1 MLIGGGGLGVY
12 FGILRRLNSKG
23 AGLHSTNTINFFRMN
38 FYVKCCF
45 QRLLFEKHITFF
57 FLIEAVFIVLKQGIL
72 FFSLKMYTLNFIIW
86 ADGFC
91 FVKVLVMLKRKK
103 VDLCFCLKSII
114 QLIFV
119 FVQTLIK
126 NN

>member
-1 MLIGGGGLGVY
+1 MKTGKEHLKA
-12 FGILRRLNSKG
+12 N
-23 AGLHSTNTINFFRMN
+23 
-38 FYVKCCF
+38 YVLQCS
-45 QRLLFEKHITFF
+45 FF

-86 ADGFC
+86 ADCFF

-103 VDLCFCLKSII
+103 VDLCFCLRSIV

>member
-1 MLIGGGGLGVY
+1 MKTGKEHLKAYYNLQ
-12 FGILRRLNSKG
+12 
-23 AGLHSTNTINFFRMN
+23 
-38 FYVKCCF
+38 CP
-45 QRLLFEKHITFF
+45 FF

-72 FFSLKMYTLNFIIW
+72 FFSLKIYTLNFIIW
-86 ADGFC
+86 ADCFF